1 MALKNNRG
9 AGDEAGPRLDVF
21 CRTLARMKL
30 SGAVL
35 DAPADIFY
43 YTGFTGSDAVLV
55 VATAKRKT
63 WLVTDARYSEE
74 ALKSAPGCEVVLW
87 KDGFAA
93 FTGSLVRKNRLRKI
107 GFTPGSLRVKF
118 FEEMRKAAQNSDGWA
133 DLQAGISQ
141 QRAIKSPAEVAALRA
156 ALRLAEAA
164 FLAAKARWKIG
175 MTELDARN
183 DLEYEMRRLGASD
196 PSFES
201 IVAVG
206 ANASLP
212 HAHAGSGKI
221 AAGKMLLVDWGAKL
235 KGYCS
240 DSTRTLW
247 PGEIPKPWLKRYE
260 AVAAAGAAGLAAI
273 RPGVLGKEVH
283 AVAKAVLD
291 KAGIG
296 DKFTHGLGHGVG
308 LAVHEEPRLAPAGR
322 ELAAGNIVTVEP
334 GVYFPGSGGI
344 RIEDMVLVTPDGGES
359 LNTLPR
365 GAEAAVF

>member
-1 MALKNNRG
+1 MNNKG
-9 AGDEAGPRLDVF
+9 SAVDESGGRLGVF
-21 CRTLARMKL
+21 CRSLAEL
-30 SGAVL
+30 NLTGAVL
-35 DAPADIFY
+35 DSPADIFY

-55 VATAKRKT
+55 LSAAKRKT
-63 WLVTDARYSEE
+63 WLVTDSRYSEE

-93 FTGSLVRKNRLRKI
+93 FTGRLLKKNRLRKI
-107 GFTPGSLRVKF
+107 GFTPASLRVKF
-118 FEEMRKAAQNSDGWA
+118 FEEMREGAGNSDGWSDVA
-133 DLQAGISQ
+133 AAISR
-141 QRAIKSPAEVAALRA
+141 QRSRKSPAEVAAVRA
-156 ALRLAEAA
+156 ALRIAESA

-175 MTELDARN
+175 MTERDARN

-221 AAGKMLLVDWGAKL
+221 TPGKMLLVDWGAKL
-235 KGYCS
+235 NGYCS

-247 PGEIPKPWLKRYE
+247 PREIPKAWRKRYA
-260 AVAAAGAAGLAAI
+260 AVCAAGQAAVEAI
-273 RPGVLGKEVH
+273 RPGALGKDVH
-283 AVAKAVLD
+283 AAARAVLD

-308 LAVHEEPRLAPAGR
+308 LAVHEEPRLSPTGK

-344 RIEDMVLVTPDGGES
+344 RVEDMVLVTPDGGEA
-359 LNTLPR
+359 LNSLPR
-365 GAEAAVF
+365 DAEAAVF